1 MIWEDECYLLSKRKF
16 RENANIINIFSQK
29 KGKLDGIVYGGT
41 SKKVRNY
48 LQISNK
54 LFVSHTSKNE
64 NRIGY
69 FKTELIKPISPLYF
83 NDKQRTSA
91 LISICSLL
99 NILLPDSQPNKK
111 IYESFENLIN
121 SINLENWIFL
131 YIFFE
136 INLIKELGY
145 DTNLVEHLS
154 EIKSDRDFIK
164 IKIDGYI
171 YEIPNYLIQEKIP
184 GSFTNLLIRKSLYFT
199 RQVIQNKFFIPNNL
213 LFPKSRVILENYFN

>member
-1 MIWEDECYLLSKRKF
+1 MMWEDECYLLSKRKF

-41 SKKVRNY
+41 SRKVRNY

-54 LFVSHTSKNE
+54 LFVSHTTKSE
-64 NRIGY
+64 NKIGY

-83 NDKQRTSA
+83 NDKERTSA

-111 IYESFENLIN
+111 IYDNFEKLIN
-121 SINLENWIFL
+121 SINLENWIYL

-136 INLIKELGY
+136 INLIKDLGY
-145 DTNLVEHLS
+145 DTNLTEHLND
-154 EIKSDRDFIK
+154 IKNDKNYLK

-171 YEIPNYLIQEKIP
+171 YEIPNYLIKKEIP
-184 GSFTNLLIRKSLYFT
+184 KNFTNLLIRKSLYFT
-199 RQVIQNKFFIPNNL
+199 RQVMLNKFFIPNNL
-213 LFPKSRVILENYFN
+213 IFPKSRVVLENYFN

>member
-16 RENANIINIFSQK
+16 RENANIINIFTEK
-29 KGKLDGIVYGGT
+29 KGKIDGIVYGGT
-41 SKKVRNY
+41 SRKVRNY

-54 LFVSHTSKNE
+54 LFVSHTSKGE
-64 NRIGY
+64 SKIGY

-83 NDKQRTSA
+83 NDKERTSA

-111 IYESFENLIN
+111 IYNTFENLIN

-145 DTNLVEHLS
+145 DTNLIEHLNN
-154 EIKSDRDFIK
+154 INSDNDFLK

-171 YEIPNYLIQEKIP
+171 YEIPNYLIQKKIP
-184 GSFTNLLIRKSLYFT
+184 ENFTNLLIRKSLYFT
-199 RQVIQNKFFIPNNL
+199 RQVMQNKFFIPNNL

>member
-16 RENANIINIFSQK
+16 RENANIINIFTQK

-41 SKKVRNY
+41 SRKVRNY

-54 LFVSHTSKNE
+54 LFVSYTSKSE
-64 NRIGY
+64 NKIGY

-83 NDKQRTSA
+83 NDKERTSG

-99 NILLPDSQPNKK
+99 NILLPDSQPNEK
-111 IYESFENLIN
+111 IYENFEKLIN
-121 SINLENWIFL
+121 SINLDNWIIL

-136 INLIKELGY
+136 INLIKDLGY
-145 DTNLVEHLS
+145 DTNLSEYSNDIKVEKEYL
-154 EIKSDRDFIK
+154 K

-171 YEIPNYLIQEKIP
+171 YDIPNYLIQKKIP
-184 GSFTNLLIRKSLYFT
+184 EKFTNLLIRKSLYFT
-199 RQVIQNKFFIPNNL
+199 RQVMLNKFFIPNNL

>member
-16 RENANIINIFSQK
+16 RENANIINIFTQK
-29 KGKLDGIVYGGT
+29 KGKIDGIVYGGT
-41 SKKVRNY
+41 SRKVKNY

-54 LFVSHTSKNE
+54 LFVSHTSKSE

-69 FKTELIKPISPLYF
+69 FKTELIKPISPIYF

-91 LISICSLL
+91 LISVCSLL

-111 IYESFENLIN
+111 IYDFFEKLIN
-121 SINLENWIFL
+121 SMNLDNWIFL

-145 DTNLVEHLS
+145 DTNLSEHLND
-154 EIKSDRDFIK
+154 IISDKDLLK
-164 IKIDGYI
+164 IKIDDYI
-171 YEIPNYLIQEKIP
+171 YEIPNYLIQKKIP
-184 GSFTNLLIRKSLYFT
+184 KNLDNLIIRKSLHFT
-199 RQVIQNKFFIPNNL
+199 RQVMQNKFFIPNNL
-213 LFPKSRVILENYFN
+213 IFPKSRIILENYFN

>member
-16 RENANIINIFSQK
+16 RENANIINIFTKK

-41 SKKVRNY
+41 SRKIRNY

-54 LFVSHTSKNE
+54 LFVSHTSKSE
-64 NRIGY
+64 NKIGY
-69 FKTELIKPISPLYF
+69 FKTELIKPISPLFF
-83 NDKQRTSA
+83 NDKERTSA

-111 IYESFENLIN
+111 IYDSFEKLID

-136 INLIKELGY
+136 IALIKDLGY
-145 DTNLVEHLS
+145 DTNLVEHSKNINANKNFL
-154 EIKSDRDFIK
+154 K

-171 YEIPNYLIQEKIP
+171 YEIPNYLIQKKIP
-184 GSFTNLLIRKSLYFT
+184 ESFTNLLIRKSLYFT
-199 RQVIQNKFFIPNNL
+199 RQVMQNKFFIPNNL
-213 LFPKSRVILENYFN
+213 TFPKSRVILENYFN

>member
-16 RENANIINIFSQK
+16 RENANIINIFTQK
-29 KGKLDGIVYGGT
+29 KGKIDGIVYGGT
-41 SKKVRNY
+41 SRKVRNY

-83 NDKQRTSA
+83 DDKKRTSA

-99 NILLPDSQPNKK
+99 NILLPDSQPNKT
-111 IYESFENLIN
+111 IYNSFENLIN
-121 SINLENWIFL
+121 SISLNNWIFL

-136 INLIKELGY
+136 INLIKDLGY
-145 DTNLVEHLS
+145 DTNLSGHLN
-154 EIKSDRDFIK
+154 EIKKDKDFLK

-171 YEIPNYLIQEKIP
+171 YEIPNYLVQKKIP
-184 GSFTNLLIRKSLYFT
+184 GNFTNLLIRKSLYFT
-199 RQVIQNKFFIPNNL
+199 RQVMQNKFFIPNNL
-213 LFPKSRVILENYFN
+213 LFPKSRIILENYFN

>member
-16 RENANIINIFSQK
+16 RENANIINIFTQK
-29 KGKLDGIVYGGT
+29 KGKIDGIVYGGT
-41 SKKVRNY
+41 SRKVRNY

-83 NDKQRTSA
+83 DDKKRTSA

-99 NILLPDSQPNKK
+99 NILLPDSQPNKT
-111 IYESFENLIN
+111 IYNSFENLIN
-121 SINLENWIFL
+121 SISLNNWIFL

-145 DTNLVEHLS
+145 DTNLIEHLS
-154 EIKSDRDFIK
+154 ENTDEKFLK
-164 IKIDGYI
+164 KTKIDGYI
-171 YEIPNYLIQEKIP
+171 YEIPNYLIMNKLPKNI
-184 GSFTNLLIRKSLYFT
+184 SNNIIRKSLYFT
-199 RQVIQNKFFIPNNL
+199 RQVMQNKFFIPNNL
-213 LFPKSRVILENYFN
+213 LFPKARIILENYFN